1 MSTSPQTQD
10 HVVRRREIF
19 APFITRDAPG
29 LEIGASFM
37 PTLPKRDGWNTLVL
51 DHATK
56 EELQREF
63 RSDPGADQGGVL
75 AMEDVDIVM
84 AGGRGLAAA
93 VADRAPFHHIVA
105 CHVIEHVPD
114 LVEFLDDI
122 SAVLSESGVLL
133 LAVPTRELSF
143 DFYRPLTSPGD
154 VVVAH
159 LEPEAAAVGA
169 MVDSSV
175 LRAELG
181 GAAAWLPWE
190 LEVALREGILPDM
203 VRQDDGFLR
212 AVQAAEQSLSA
223 AARDWT
229 GHRWVF
235 EPESFRYLMGFI
247 AATYRIPLAVEA
259 LEPGLGSEFLV
270 VLRRTSSPPEGT
282 TGEPGR
288 DLRQT
293 YASRQAVDVRSDVAA
308 RANDIVAAQLIHH
321 RNLSERLQARYD
333 GLRLHP
339 VIRVT
344 ASLLRRLRLL

>member
-235 EPESFRYLMGFI
+235 EP
-247 AATYRIPLAVEA
+247 
-259 LEPGLGSEFLV
+259 GLGSESLV